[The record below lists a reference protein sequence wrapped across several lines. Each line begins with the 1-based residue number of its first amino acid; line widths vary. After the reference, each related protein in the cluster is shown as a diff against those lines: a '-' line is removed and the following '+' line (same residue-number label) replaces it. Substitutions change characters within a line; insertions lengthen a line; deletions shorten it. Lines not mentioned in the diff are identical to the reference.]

1 MVSGARLTAS
11 SRRSTL
17 RGMTPTARTVLPTD
31 LVALVSYDGQVY
43 ANQAVTLD
51 RIGTQDS
58 PHPIEAAFEQW
69 FSFAT
74 GRHTWISVKGP
85 TLRGLISA
93 RKRGSKQAWEIDC
106 LINAEEDDPGVLMSL
121 LDQVTDAAGRSG
133 AMKIFLRLPSESA
146 AVYDAAKCGFA
157 VYRREQVWRL
167 EREASK
173 VRPADAALRRRAKP
187 DAQPLFRLYTSV
199 TPETARRFEGMTLT
213 EWTAAQESLGKTA
226 QYVLEG
232 EGRIDGWLRLAG
244 DGDIGRFE
252 VLASGGDA
260 LDALIET
267 ALARLAN
274 RPSLQAIVPEWQED
288 VARRLE
294 ARGFTASDEYAVLAR
309 RTVRPV
315 KDAVKVPA
323 VVRTTF
329 G

>member
-1 MVSGARLTAS
+1 MA
-11 SRRSTL
+11 
-17 RGMTPTARTVLPTD
+17 PTARTVLPTD

-106 LINAEEDDPGVLMSL
+106 LINAEESDPGVLMSL

-133 AMKIFLRLPSESA
+133 AMKIFLRLPA
-146 AVYDAAKCGFA
+146 DGMTTYDAAKCGFA
-157 VYRREQVWRL
+157 AYRREQIWRL

-173 VRPADAALRRRAKP
+173 PGAADPALRRRAKP
-187 DAQPLFRLYTSV
+187 DAQPLFQLYNTIV
-199 TPETARRFEGMTLT
+199 PDQLRRFEGMTMT
-213 EWTAAQESLGKTA
+213 EWTAAQEQLGKTA
-226 QYVLEG
+226 QYVLEN
-232 EGRIDGWLRLAG
+232 EGRIEGLVRLAG
-244 DGDIGRFE
+244 DGDIGRFDLLSAAPD
-252 VLASGGDA
+252 VV
-260 LDALIET
+260 DALIET
-267 ALARLAN
+267 ALAKLAN
-274 RPSLQAIVPEWQED
+274 RSAVHAIVPDWQED
-288 VARRLE
+288 VARRLD
-294 ARGFTASDEYAVLAR
+294 ARGFVPSEQYAVLAR

-323 VVRTTF
+323 KVQTTF